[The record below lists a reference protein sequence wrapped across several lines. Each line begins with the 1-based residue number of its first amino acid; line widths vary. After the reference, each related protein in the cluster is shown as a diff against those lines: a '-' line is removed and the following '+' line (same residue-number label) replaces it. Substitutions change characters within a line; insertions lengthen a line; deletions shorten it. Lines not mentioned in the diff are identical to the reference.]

1 MGGSGGGAF
10 SDIDRQE
17 LLQKLRASEDATE
30 DVGFETAVNDCM
42 GQLQA
47 QINDRDN
54 ETIRGYLD
62 EIRNCLG
69 EEIDGTVN
77 LVYGGSVAKHT
88 YVDGLSDIDA
98 LVLLGKSELK
108 DMSPEEVKDYF
119 FHKLKERFPKTEMK
133 KGMLAVTLKLPGYEI
148 QLLPAIKSGTGYHI
162 ADVTGK
168 EWSFIRPRK
177 FTDLLTTVNQNNNKK
192 VVPTIKLAKSI
203 ISSLPENRQLTG
215 YHIESLAVQI
225 FRKYDGIK
233 TPKAM
238 LTHFFREATKAV
250 LKPLPDVTG
259 QSVQVDSYLGAEKGL
274 NRRVVSDALG
284 LISRRMQSA
293 DNARNIQ
300 LWKDILGAD

>member
-30 DVGFETAVNDCM
+30 DVGFETAVNDYM

-47 QINDRDN
+47 QINNRDN

-62 EIRNCLG
+62 EIRTCLG

-77 LVYGGSVAKHT
+77 LVYGGSVAK
-88 YVDGLSDIDA
+88 GLSDIDA
-98 LVLLGKSELK
+98 LVLLGKSELR
-108 DMSPEEVKDYF
+108 DMSPGEVKDYF
-119 FHKLKERFPKTEMK
+119 FRKLKERFPKTEMK
-133 KGMLAVTLKLPGYEI
+133 KGVLAVTLKFPGYEI

-162 ADVTGK
+162 ADVSGK
-168 EWSFIRPRK
+168 EWSYIRPRK
-177 FTDLLTTVNQNNNKK
+177 FTDLLTRVNQDNNKK

-203 ISSLPENRQLTG
+203 VSSLPENRQLTG
-215 YHIESLAVQI
+215 YHVESLAVQI
-225 FRKYDGIK
+225 FRDYTGVK

-259 QSVQVDSYLGAEKGL
+259 QSAQVDSYLGAEKSL